1 MEALAAIL
9 VPIIYFISNAEITAK
24 IHTGGFSP
32 NSQYLYVCIYMCVY
46 IYIYIYTHTQ
56 DRVLRGSMEET
67 LEAGRTLSL
76 PCR

>member
-9 VPIIYFISNAEITAK
+9 IPIIYFISNAEITAK

-32 NSQYLYVCIYMCVY
+32 NSQYLYVCVY
-46 IYIYIYTHTQ
+46 ICLYIYTHTQ